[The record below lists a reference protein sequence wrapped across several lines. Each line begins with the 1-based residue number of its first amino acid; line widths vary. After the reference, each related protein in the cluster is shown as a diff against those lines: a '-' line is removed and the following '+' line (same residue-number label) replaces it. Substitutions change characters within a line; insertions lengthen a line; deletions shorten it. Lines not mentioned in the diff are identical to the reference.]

1 MENKKKMG
9 GLSVY
14 GPKYA
19 LLAQVTRAVR
29 PAEKWRRQ
37 IGPSRQSVDALPCS
51 PSSLHWRM
59 GPSHKLY
66 PFPPFF
72 AALLGRARPWRTSW
86 DPLEPPTTDLWARLA
101 RAPPRTLRLEHLWS
115 VGPNGQLYPHQQN
128 AAESIAAETGIRPT
142 NPARPL

>member
-1 MENKKKMG
+1 MG

-72 AALLGRARPWRTSW
+72 AALLGRARR
-86 DPLEPPTTDLWARLA
+86 
-101 RAPPRTLRLEHLWS
+101 
-115 VGPNGQLYPHQQN
+115 
-128 AAESIAAETGIRPT
+128 GIRWSHPRPTSGPGLPEPHRARSDSNISGVWAPMVNSIPT
-142 NPARPL
+142 NRTPPSPSPRRPGSAPRIRLGRCNLDHLVPI